1 MVEKRLFDVAE
12 KALIM
17 LKREGAEKATCASAL
32 NRTTELNVNN
42 GEFTLLRTLFSRS
55 LMISAHVDGKRG
67 SASMNDFDDESL
79 ERAVKECIEAAHAAQ
94 SDPAWDISDSS
105 NGGSFKD
112 GDLEA
117 DMDALYE
124 RTEELLNTIAKE
136 YPKVTVEQLIVT
148 HVNSQSIVMNTNGVK
163 FDFERGQYGVSL
175 SMCGVD
181 GDEVSSLVGG
191 GVMTADLSRPFI
203 DIGSLRY
210 DISSVEKQIHTKPL
224 EGKFEGTVIFTP
236 DCFGSLLYTALSG
249 FAGEA
254 SMINGTAIWKDK
266 LGCRVMHPGL
276 TVSFAPWDERIV
288 CGQRMTGDGY
298 NARDFEMITG
308 GVLNGFILSNYGANK
323 TGHRRSPN
331 TSSAMIV
338 SPGDLSFDELIS
350 GTEKGI
356 IVGRF
361 SGGAPSANGD
371 FSGVAKNSFLVEKG
385 EITCALRETMVSG
398 NLERMFNDL
407 KGLTR
412 DCVCDGT
419 AVLPW
424 AAFGG
429 ITIAGK

>member
-1 MVEKRLFDVAE
+1 MVEKRLFDVAQ
-12 KALIM
+12 KALSM
-17 LKREGAEKATCASAL
+17 LKGEGAEKATCAVAL
-32 NRTTELNVNN
+32 TRTTELNANN

-55 LMISAHVDGKRG
+55 LILSGHIEGKRG

-79 ERAVKECIEAAHAAQ
+79 ENAVKECMEAARAAQ
-94 SDPAWDISDSS
+94 SDPAWDISDAS

-124 RTEELLNTIAKE
+124 RTEELMNTIAE
-136 YPKVTVEQLIVT
+136 DYPKVTVEQLIVT
-148 HVNSQSIVMNTNGVK
+148 HANTQTVVVNTNGVQ
-163 FDFERGQYGVSL
+163 FDFERGQYSVSL

-181 GDEVSSLVGG
+181 GDEVSSLAGG
-191 GVMTADLSRPFI
+191 GVIAADLSKPFI
-203 DIGSLRY
+203 ELGSLKY
-210 DISSVEKQIHTKPL
+210 DISSVEKQIHTKAL
-224 EGKFEGTVIFTP
+224 EGKFEGTVILTP
-236 DCFGSLLYTALSG
+236 DCFGSLLYTALSS
-249 FAGEA
+249 FAGEGA
-254 SMINGTAIWKDK
+254 MINGTAIWKDK
-266 LGCRVMHPGL
+266 LGKQVMHPGL
-276 TVSFAPWDERIV
+276 SVSFAPWDERIV

-298 NARDFEMITG
+298 NAKDFDMVTN

-323 TGHRRSPN
+323 TGHLRSPN

-338 SPGDLSFDELIS
+338 APGEKSFEQIIA

-371 FSGVAKNSFLVEKG
+371 FSGVAKNSFLVENGK
-385 EITCALRETMVSG
+385 ITCALRETMVSG
-398 NLERMFNDL
+398 NLENMFNDL
-407 KGLTR
+407 KDLSK
-412 DCVCDGT
+412 DVVCDGMC
-419 AVLPW
+419 ALPW